1 MNDKSAQNQ
10 YKKGSMVLVQ
20 PMRYCLSF
28 TEGGIENLTDEESA
42 KVNANIAPKITHH
55 WSEDGFKARVLEVH
69 SIETAVGGE
78 ETYLLVKLFGQ
89 GRKHFTKR
97 DGEKTKEV
105 WVQQRLVSLCKEQKG
120 KKKK

>member
-1 MNDKSAQNQ
+1 
-10 YKKGSMVLVQ
+10 MVLVH

-28 TEGGIENLTDEESA
+28 TKGGIENLTKEESA
-42 KVNANIAPKITHH
+42 KVSANIAPKITHH
-55 WSEDGFKARVLEVH
+55 WSDNGFKGRVLEVH